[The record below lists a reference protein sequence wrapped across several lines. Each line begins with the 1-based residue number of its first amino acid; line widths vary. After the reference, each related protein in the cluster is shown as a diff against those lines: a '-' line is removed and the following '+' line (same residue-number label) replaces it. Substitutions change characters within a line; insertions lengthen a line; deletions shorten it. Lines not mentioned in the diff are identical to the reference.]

1 MAFNHEVVPD
11 YLRTKPD
18 PEVDDKMMQFQTRA
32 NQTTPEMLQVSKRNN
47 IINTSELTAY
57 QFSAIFVEV
66 LAFHMILWLLL
77 SWVLS
82 ALLYSICLA
91 MFYCMI

>member
-1 MAFNHEVVPD
+1 MFEQKVTEGRVMAFNHEVVPD

-32 NQTTPEMLQVSKRNN
+32 NQTTPEMLQVSRHNN

-57 QFSAIFVEV
+57 QFSAIFFRDSGFSYDSVV
-66 LAFHMILWLLL
+66 VI
-77 SWVLS
+77 V
-82 ALLYSICLA
+82 
-91 MFYCMI
+91 